1 MKKAVTRI
9 SLLTIIAGVIIII
22 ANVIIIIVSLINKW
36 PPTHSVIGG
45 ADGPTVIFLAA
56 NLGSGIFLTGT
67 VAGIILLIIGIILFL
82 LFREKE
88 NG

>member
-1 MKKAVTRI
+1 MKKAVTLI
-9 SLLTIIAGVIIII
+9 SILTIIAG
-22 ANVIIIIVSLINKW
+22 VIIIIVSLINKW
-36 PPTHSVIGG
+36 SPPHSIIGG
-45 ADGPTVIFLAA
+45 ADGPTIIFLAA

-67 VAGIILLIIGIILFL
+67 IAGVILLIIGIILLL

>member
-1 MKKAVTRI
+1 MKKAATLI
-9 SLLTIIAGVIIII
+9 SILTIITGVIIII
-22 ANVIIIIVSLINKW
+22 VDVIIIIVSLISKW
-36 PPTHSVIGG
+36 PPQHAVIGG

-67 VAGIILLIIGIILFL
+67 IAGVILLIIGIILLL